1 MHAVTQTTEK
11 KGQCCQ
17 VKDQQIDRLNK
28 EMRQVIDKHKQVEFK
43 LRDDLDLQSVKL
55 EEQKCR
61 ELDKL
66 KSDYQSQLSNLE
78 ACLSQ

>member
-1 MHAVTQTTEK
+1 
-11 KGQCCQ
+11 
-17 VKDQQIDRLNK
+17 
-28 EMRQVIDKHKQVEFK
+28 MRQVIDKHKQVEFK

-55 EEQKCR
+55 EGQKCR

-78 ACLSQ
+78 ACLS